1 MATHLEAS
9 LQRDI
14 DRIRGQVVEMSRLAE
29 QALRDAITAFVTN
42 NHQLANGVIL
52 RDQYIDDLEKAID
65 RLCLEFLLRQ
75 QPVAGP
81 LRLAYSTI
89 KINLELER
97 VGDYAESIARQV
109 LRMSTLPRPVELPM
123 ARFLE
128 MADLAIPMLHDAI
141 DAFVQQDPELAR
153 KSMVVEAAVDALQ
166 SKLNSELIQLLREQK
181 LPLEMM
187 EPLTTTGRRLE
198 RVSDQARNICM
209 EVLYMCTGEYAK
221 HPGSESV
228 RILFVDEHN
237 SCRSQM
243 AEAIAQSLQKPRFVF
258 SSAGI
263 EPQPIDA
270 NTLQYMLE
278 KGCDLSRVAPK
289 AVCQV
294 PNLEHYQVIVALARE
309 AQQAFPQRS
318 RKMVYLDWTVDDPS
332 RVKGSREEIRRAYDE
347 TYEFLATHV
356 RDLVGAVLGSKVE

>member
-1 MATHLEAS
+1 
-9 LQRDI
+9 
-14 DRIRGQVVEMSRLAE
+14 
-29 QALRDAITAFVTN
+29 
-42 NHQLANGVIL
+42 
-52 RDQYIDDLEKAID
+52 
-65 RLCLEFLLRQ
+65 
-75 QPVAGP
+75 
-81 LRLAYSTI
+81 
-89 KINLELER
+89 
-97 VGDYAESIARQV
+97 
-109 LRMSTLPRPVELPM
+109 
-123 ARFLE
+123 
-128 MADLAIPMLHDAI
+128 
-141 DAFVQQDPELAR
+141 
-153 KSMVVEAAVDALQ
+153 
-166 SKLNSELIQLLREQK
+166 
-181 LPLEMM
+181 MM

-243 AEAIAQSLQKPRFVF
+243 AEAIAQALQKPKFVF

-270 NTLQYMLE
+270 NTLQYMRE

-294 PNLEHYQVIVALARE
+294 PNLEHYQVIVALAHE

-318 RKMVYLDWTVDDPS
+318 RKMVYLDWTVADPS
-332 RVKGSREEIRRAYDE
+332 RVKGSQEEIRTAYDE
-347 TYEFLATHV
+347 TYAFLATHV
-356 RDLVGAVLGSKVE
+356 RDLVGAVLGSKVD